1 MYSSRN
7 HDVDCLRVSTIVTS
21 SVLASPVSNRT
32 SRVSYRLPVHNFPTM
47 SRTDETNKR
56 TALNPQNLDQQLP
69 PSIVSWR
76 ESVELGYTLDSVES
90 KASGAAVDSPKC
102 SYCRRIGCADG
113 GPTLKSCARCR
124 AVQYCSR
131 ECQTSDW
138 KERHKR
144 LCSSYQQL
152 SVDEAGNLELKDT
165 ADKDLIKSSIFS
177 KVRLYACP
185 YAVHQSRSMGRGF
198 LFVQSTVT
206 LATMALAS
214 PFDMRGEPLRERRSL
229 IVHYLTLGEFDVE
242 VCREDFEL
250 ATLRPQL
257 KDLVDS
263 YESEEELVILTRFRC
278 GHLAV
283 GVASLV
289 PEYKACVRLGR
300 EYFADHGTDPLQLDI
315 DDV

>member
-1 MYSSRN
+1 VSGARN
-7 HDVDCLRVSTIVTS
+7 HDVDSFRVSTVVTPF
-21 SVLASPVSNRT
+21 VLASTVSNRT
-32 SRVSYRLPVHNFPTM
+32 ATNEDVRNFPITPTSEIM
-47 SRTDETNKR
+47 RCE
-56 TALNPQNLDQQLP
+56 LNHQNLDQQLP

-76 ESVELGYTLDSVES
+76 ESVELGYALDPVEAN
-90 KASGAAVDSPKC
+90 ASCERDHGSREC
-102 SYCRRIGCADG
+102 GYCRRIGALSDG
-113 GPTLKSCARCR
+113 AGPTLKSCARCR
-124 AVQYCSR
+124 AVEYCSR

-138 KERHKR
+138 KERHKK
-144 LCSSYQQL
+144 LCGSYQQL
-152 SVDEAGNLELKDT
+152 SVDKTGNLVLKDT
-165 ADKDLIKSSIFS
+165 ADKSLVKSAIFS

-198 LFVQSTVT
+198 VFVQSTAT
-206 LATMALAS
+206 LATMALPS
-214 PFDMRGEPLRERRSL
+214 PFEMNGGPLREQRSL
-229 IVHYLTLGEFDVE
+229 ILHYLTLGEFDVE

-263 YESEEELVILTRFRC
+263 YQPEEELVILARFRC

-289 PEYKACVRLGR
+289 PEYNACVRLGR

-315 DDV
+315 DDA